1 MSLAV
6 LNEGRDLSGDYCAET
21 EKTWPPVGQ
30 DVGTPVTMSLVPM
43 DEEAKVDLAKCIP
56 VARQFSLQRT
66 WTKARR

>member
-1 MSLAV
+1 M
-6 LNEGRDLSGDYCAET
+6 DL
-21 EKTWPPVGQ
+21 VGQ
-30 DVGTPVTMSLVPM
+30 DVGTPVTMSLVLK

>member
-1 MSLAV
+1 MKDAISPATTV
-6 LNEGRDLSGDYCAET
+6 LRRKDMA
-21 EKTWPPVGQ
+21 PVGQ